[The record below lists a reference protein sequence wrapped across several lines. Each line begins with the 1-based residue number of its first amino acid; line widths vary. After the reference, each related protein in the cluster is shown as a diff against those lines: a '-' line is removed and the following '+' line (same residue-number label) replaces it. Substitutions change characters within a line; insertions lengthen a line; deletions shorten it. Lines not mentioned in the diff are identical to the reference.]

1 MADDRLTIVDSNDAL
16 TIETSFD
23 DRRMRDMN
31 EELTITITLEDA

>member
-1 MADDRLTIVDSNDAL
+1 MADDRLTITDSNAAL

-23 DRRMRDMN
+23 DRRIRDMN